1 MAGHPAPVTT
11 STTVAH
17 VHHFL
22 PAPPHVPWGH
32 VSLLLLALP
41 FLALLLVANRR
52 MNAAAPQKGGSGRVV
67 GIVGRM
73 GSGKSY
79 MAVRMAIRRLKRGA
93 DVVTNFT
100 MNLDGAELVN
110 GLAARGWKAKQIAAE
125 MTAHTAFFGGD
136 PVTVGRVKVLR
147 GITGKWRMFRGWD
160 QFAELEN
167 AIVIIDEAHLYA
179 PSNKSLTFPDVAR
192 FKMSQA
198 RKFHLDVY
206 WVTQHEG
213 RVNSILKDLTNMMFV
228 SRSFMSGAWFSVKGY
243 EPEHMRRKGKHLE
256 RQFYRLN
263 VDVAGLY
270 NTLEIL
276 AADDHLMKSESMAKA
291 HKVAAGYNAR
301 QLKGSARD
309 LAAAVHESA
318 AAAVEGPGAIDL
330 APPPVLDASDSM
342 GAVVIDIS
350 TATVTEP
357 TARPAARPAPARKPS
372 ARKGARATATRA
384 EPERRPR
391 DRTCEHERKYRH
403 AVGSCAT
410 CSPWKEPVMDGGRII
425 GWV

>member
-1 MAGHPAPVTT
+1 MAASPHPVTHAT
-11 STTVAH
+11 TTTTVAH
-17 VHHFL
+17 VHRLL
-22 PAPPHVPWGH
+22 PPPPHVPWGH
-32 VSLLLLALP
+32 VWLLALALP
-41 FLALLLVANRR
+41 FLVLLLVANRR
-52 MNAAAPQKGGSGRVV
+52 MNNSTPQRGGSGRVV

-110 GLAARGWKAKQIAAE
+110 VLAARGWKDKRIAAE
-125 MTAHTAFFGGD
+125 LTAQTAFFGGD
-136 PVTVGRVKVLR
+136 PVPVARVKVLR
-147 GITGKWRMFRGWD
+147 GITGQWRMFRGWD

-198 RKFHLDVY
+198 RKFGLDVY

-228 SRSFMSGAWFSVKGY
+228 CRSFMSGAWFSVKGY

-263 VDVAGLY
+263 VAVAGLY

-276 AADDHLMKSESMAKA
+276 AADDHLMKSESMQKA

-301 QLKGSARD
+301 QLRGSARD
-309 LAAAVHESA
+309 LATAVHETA
-318 AAAVEGPGAIDL
+318 AAAAEGSVAIDL
-330 APPPVLDASDSM
+330 APPPATHASDSM
-342 GAVVIDIS
+342 PGVVIDIS
-350 TATVTEP
+350 TGTVTEP
-357 TARPAARPAPARKPS
+357 PAPARKP
-372 ARKGARATATRA
+372 APRKAAPRRA
-384 EPERRPR
+384 EPQRRPR
-391 DRTCEHERKYRH
+391 DRSCEHERKYRH
-403 AVGSCAT
+403 AVGSCDV
-410 CSPWKEPVMDGGRII
+410 CSPWKEPVMDGKRII